1 MSAEYHQPV
10 MLNETLDA
18 MEIKPDGVYV
28 DVTFGG
34 GGHSREILKRLGP
47 NGKLFGFDQDPDAW
61 SNAPNDDR
69 FTLIDQNFGFLAN
82 WLRMH
87 KVRAVDG
94 ILGDLGVSSHQFD
107 SDARGFSIRYDAPLD
122 MRMDQSRSLTA
133 TEVVN
138 DYTVERLTEVLR
150 QYGELRN
157 AWQVAKAIVKQ
168 RPLQR
173 SGELM
178 RSIQMFAPRGAEHK
192 FNAQVFQA
200 LRIEVNEELEVLKQ
214 MLQQA
219 ATLLKPGGRLVI
231 ISYHSLEDRLV
242 KDFFRSGNFEGV
254 PDKDFFGNLSR
265 PLEPVHTKP
274 LVPTEDEI
282 QRNTRARSA
291 KLRTATKLD
300 LNE

>member
-1 MSAEYHQPV
+1 
-10 MLNETLDA
+10 
-18 MEIKPDGVYV
+18 
-28 DVTFGG
+28 
-34 GGHSREILKRLGP
+34 
-47 NGKLFGFDQDPDAW
+47 
-61 SNAPNDDR
+61 
-69 FTLIDQNFGFLAN
+69 
-82 WLRMH
+82 
-87 KVRAVDG
+87 
-94 ILGDLGVSSHQFD
+94 
-107 SDARGFSIRYDAPLD
+107 
-122 MRMDQSRSLTA
+122 
-133 TEVVN
+133 
-138 DYTVERLTEVLR
+138 
-150 QYGELRN
+150 
-157 AWQVAKAIVKQ
+157 
-168 RPLQR
+168 
-173 SGELM
+173 
-178 RSIQMFAPRGAEHK
+178 
-192 FNAQVFQA
+192 
-200 LRIEVNEELEVLKQ
+200 